1 MSYASNLPDSAKLP
15 AQSVDAGKAVSSSV
29 GRGRLVAT
37 RSAGLRT
44 WAKLLRVHQ
53 YAKNGLVFVPM
64 LTAQQLNTHA
74 LLLEIGAFS
83 AFSLCASC
91 VYIFNDLADIEADRA
106 HPTKRNRPLAAGTIG
121 PPVAII
127 VAFLSL
133 LVALAIA
140 ASVSLPFLGVLLVYL
155 ALTTAYTYSLKRKMF
170 VDVVVLAMLYTIR
183 VIGGAVAIGVE
194 TSEWLLAFSMFIF
207 TALALVKRYTELS
220 DLLDKAM
227 PGPAN
232 RNYAVSDLSI
242 VAALAAA
249 SGFNAVTVFALYI
262 SSDAVRH
269 LYHRPQ
275 LLWLICPILM
285 YWIARILML
294 SHRGMMDEDPV
305 VFALKDRRSFV
316 CGLAIGAILLAGL

>member
-1 MSYASNLPDSAKLP
+1 MTAIVPSADPLRPENGLAPSRTAP
-15 AQSVDAGKAVSSSV
+15 A
-29 GRGRLVAT
+29 
-37 RSAGLRT
+37 AGLKT

-64 LTAQQLNTHA
+64 FTAQQLH
-74 LLLEIGAFS
+74 LQPFLQEIAAFA

-106 HPTKRNRPLAAGTIG
+106 HPTKKNRPLAAGTIA
-121 PPVAII
+121 PPVAVV
-127 VAFLSL
+127 VACLAL
-133 LVALAIA
+133 LAAAAIA
-140 ASVSLPFLGVLLVYL
+140 ATVSWPFLGVLTAYF
-155 ALTTAYTYSLKRKMF
+155 ALTTAYTYSLKRKM
-170 VDVVVLAMLYTIR
+170 VIDVVVLAMLYTIR

-220 DLLDKAM
+220 GFLDKAVS
-227 PGPAN
+227 GPSN
-232 RNYAVSDLSI
+232 RNYTVGDLPI

-249 SGFNAVTVFALYI
+249 SGFNAVTVFALYV

-275 LLWLICPILM
+275 FLWLICPILM

-294 SHRGMMDEDPV
+294 SHRRLMDDDPV
-305 VFALKDRRSFV
+305 VFALKDWRSCM
-316 CGLAIGAILLAGL
+316 CGLIVGAILLAAI

>member
-1 MSYASNLPDSAKLP
+1 MNTLARPASPERMAPPP
-15 AQSVDAGKAVSSSV
+15 A
-29 GRGRLVAT
+29 
-37 RSAGLRT
+37 AGLRSRIRI

-64 LTAQQLNTHA
+64 LTAQQLNAHA
-74 LLLEIGAFS
+74 ILLEIGAFV

-106 HPTKRNRPLAAGTIG
+106 HPTKRNRPLAAGTIA
-121 PPVAII
+121 PRTAVI
-127 VAFLSL
+127 VACLSL
-133 LVALAIA
+133 LAALAIA
-140 ASVSLPFLGVLLVYL
+140 ASVSLPFLCVLLAYF

-183 VIGGAVAIGVE
+183 VVGGAAAIGVE

-220 DLLDKAM
+220 TLLDKAM
-227 PGPAN
+227 EGPAN
-232 RNYAVSDLSI
+232 RNYTVGDLPI

-249 SGFNAVTVFALYI
+249 SGFNAVTVFALYV

-269 LYHRPQ
+269 LYRHPKF
-275 LLWLICPILM
+275 LWLICPILM
-285 YWIARILML
+285 YWIARVLML
-294 SHRGMMDEDPV
+294 SHRRLMDDDPV
-305 VFALKDRRSFV
+305 VFALKDWRSCV
-316 CGLAIGAILLAGL
+316 CGLAIGAILLAAL